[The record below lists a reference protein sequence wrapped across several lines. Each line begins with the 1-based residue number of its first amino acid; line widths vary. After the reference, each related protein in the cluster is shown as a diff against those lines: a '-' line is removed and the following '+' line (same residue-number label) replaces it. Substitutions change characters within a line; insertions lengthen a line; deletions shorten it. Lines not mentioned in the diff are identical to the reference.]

1 MQLPNFP
8 IDKAYL
14 VGGWLASAF
23 WGAFTVL
30 ICIWGLSV
38 SRNTR
43 SRTHVAFPLAIIFM
57 YILATVHIS
66 LVLARLV
73 QAFIVHVNDEGAI
86 MYLAD
91 IGAPLNRAKDMIYVS
106 LIVSGDSI
114 IIWRCFMVWN
124 KSYFIIALPVCM
136 VLGTAISGYGAIGHY
151 FLTDPYIPET
161 VQWAQSMLAV
171 SMVTNIL
178 VTGLTAGRI
187 WYVARKLD
195 AESFGPSLLRYRS
208 IILLIVESGVF
219 MAVSKII
226 EFTLFQLAPDD
237 GLDGLNALYIPL
249 DCMPQ
254 IMGICP
260 TFIMLAVS
268 TGLSSPGTAAYTGN
282 GTYPGQAGGG
292 SGQSSRA
299 LMPMVFTRKG
309 REMGTDTTLAV
320 HMDPETKKTASFST
334 GSV

>member
-1 MQLPNFP
+1 MTLPNFP

-30 ICIWGLSV
+30 MCVWGLSV
-38 SRNTR
+38 SRSKGPR
-43 SRTHVAFPLAIIFM
+43 VHAVLPFAIVFM

-66 LVLARLV
+66 LVLARLI
-73 QAFIVHVNDEGAI
+73 QAFIVHVNDEGAV

-91 IGAPLNRAKDMIYVS
+91 IGAPLNRAKDMVYVS
-106 LIVSGDSI
+106 LIVGGDWI
-114 IIWRCFMVWN
+114 LIWRCFMVWN
-124 KSYFIIALPVCM
+124 KSYYVVVLPLCM
-136 VLGTAISGYGAIGHY
+136 VIGTAVSGYGAIGQY
-151 FLTDPYIPET
+151 FLPNPYVPET
-161 VQWAQSMLAV
+161 VQWAQGMLAV
-171 SMVTNIL
+171 SMVTNIV

-187 WYVARKLD
+187 WYIARKMD
-195 AESFGPSLLRYRS
+195 AISFGPSLLRYRS

-226 EFTLFQLAPDD
+226 EFTLFQLAPND
-237 GLDGLNALYIPL
+237 GLNGLNALYIPM

-260 TFIMLAVS
+260 AFIMLAVS
-268 TGLSSPGTAAYTGN
+268 TGLTSPGTAAYTGN
-282 GTYPGQAGGG
+282 GTYPGQPGVHSGP
-292 SGQSSRA
+292 GQSSTA
-299 LMPMVFTRKG
+299 LKPMVFTRKG
-309 REMGTDTTLAV
+309 REMGTETTLSV
-320 HMDPETKKTASFST
+320 LGNSEQKGTLST